1 MKDTVFTTMDMV
13 VMEDTMMDMG
23 TEAITMDGMV
33 VKDVVVVVLDD
44 SDEAVPMVAWD
55 VAAVALVVEEMR
67 MMLLLLM
74 LVLLPSSYMLLLK
87 EFLDLEQTVTKA
99 TMEQLSR
106 MGYWLA
112 QLLVTHLPWSLLLLV
127 DEDEEVDFLA
137 VVVAG
142 DTGRKFTQ

>member
-13 VMEDTMMDMG
+13 VMEDTMMDMD
-23 TEAITMDGMV
+23 TEAIAMDGMV

-106 MGYWLA
+106 MGHWLA